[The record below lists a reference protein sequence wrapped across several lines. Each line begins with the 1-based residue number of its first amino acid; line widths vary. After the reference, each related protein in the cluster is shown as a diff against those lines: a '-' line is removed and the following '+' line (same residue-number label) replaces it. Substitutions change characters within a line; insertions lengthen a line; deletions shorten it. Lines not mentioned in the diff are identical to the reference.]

1 MAGMWITVIKTFK
14 CSKINKK
21 RLKINKKEQQLN
33 FFCTAFLSFPLVC
46 KDVRWVWISSGEG
59 GIWPHCESWNISS
72 NTFGVDGV
80 PRSLGFCQGHPC
92 FPSSLLCPRL
102 QPPLKQT
109 QKIYG
114 MCFLAFLGHRILCSL
129 EPMSVSATWW
139 QWWIQT
145 RLRRY
150 KSLSW
155 FTFCSSGLCDCKYNL
170 CNILYSFL

>member
-21 RLKINKKEQQLN
+21 RLKINQIEQQLN
-33 FFCTAFLSFPLVC
+33 FFAQRFYLFLWFARMWDGCEFPQV
-46 KDVRWVWISSGEG
+46 KEAYGHTVRAGTLAATPSEWMGCLALWVSVRDIHVFHLLSYA
-59 GIWPHCESWNISS
+59 PD
-72 NTFGVDGV
+72 F
-80 PRSLGFCQGHPC
+80 
-92 FPSSLLCPRL
+92 SLLWNRHRMYFF
-102 QPPLKQT
+102 T
-109 QKIYG
+109 
-114 MCFLAFLGHRILCSL
+114 FLNSILCSL

-139 QWWIQT
+139 QYWIQT

-150 KSLSW
+150 ESLSW